1 MKKRKSL
8 VVLALLLVTA
18 IFSTSVFAAGSFTD
32 VTDNTPYKNAII
44 TLTKLGVINGYEDG
58 TFRPDHTITRAEFTA
73 IITRVL
79 GADEVQIEP
88 TEFTDIADHWAR
100 YNIKTAYD
108 RGIINGM
115 GDGTFQPEQS
125 VTYEQALKM
134 VVCTL
139 GYGTSA
145 EASGGWPTGYLQ
157 QADALKLTKT
167 VSGVKSTEP
176 APRGVI
182 AQVVYNALEI
192 KMQEQNGASWE
203 TTEKTLMKDYLK
215 IEKIKGIVTGIE
227 DSVTEE
233 NTVKLLQGQMG
244 VLVDGDE
251 IVLDFSSYTE
261 DASTLKQ
268 YLGNTIT
275 AYYRLSIKDDE
286 AVLLVID
293 DETVKNTET
302 FVNYDDIYSF
312 DGQTFKY
319 YDQDDKIKS
328 IKFDSENISIIYN
341 GKIVKKTDDV
351 NIDGKGYAAT
361 DALQMWLDPENEN
374 FIYGDVKIT
383 DSGADGM
390 ANLIVVNDYEVIVAN
405 KVPSVSDYRISD
417 KLKTGNYLILD
428 PNSVEYT
435 CSIIK
440 DGKEIPITSIKTGD
454 VVLYAKS
461 LDGSMYTAYVT
472 SKTVAGTIT
481 SVSNDGL
488 VTINGTQYRV
498 NQTCYDYLAGKGEI
512 KAGASVTF
520 YVDKMDNV
528 VYGTI
533 AAEQKLPY
541 GFIVNSSYDETDELG
556 YMSVFL
562 PPSTV
567 KSMKTRDKVKLNG
580 ASYSYEALAGHL
592 RESALRNNQ
601 DAEMAGKIYGS
612 GQEVTVTD
620 YSQIAKIGTSNN
632 EVTSVITL
640 DEEEGVIN
648 EDSDR
653 LVRYKSLGNYK
664 YTKTNDFN
672 SEFYINSSTTIL
684 YIPQD
689 RNDKTKYAKRISSS
703 AFTVG
708 DSYWVEAYDVNS
720 SKYASLVL
728 LYGKGGSE
736 TSVGRTTP
744 YSVVAEA
751 PLRYDDDGE
760 IINRLELYS
769 SKNKLTEQDT
779 ADDVEFSDVEVGD
792 VIQFGLDT
800 SNRATDRQN
809 ILKFSDIRSVLDSN
823 IYDWNDSKFEHFYR
837 NDDGEIEYYNKTNL
851 VPYSRVFMAN
861 VLEVNTE
868 DNTIRVT
875 RNAIDENGQQIG
887 EEKEERFTIRS
898 TSTSF
903 IRMES
908 NYKSFST
915 TAEGTS
921 EAISIEDLKGAVD
934 YGNDC
939 SKIMIYTQSGNVPF
953 IVIYK

>member
-8 VVLALLLVTA
+8 AVLALLLVTA
-18 IFSTSVFAAGSFTD
+18 IFSTSVFASTSFTD
-32 VTDNTPYKNAII
+32 INDNTLYKDAII

-58 TFRPDHTITRAEFTA
+58 TFRPDNTITRAEFTA
-73 IITRVL
+73 IITRTL
-79 GADEVQIEP
+79 GAEDVKVEP

-108 RGIINGM
+108 RGIIAGM
-115 GDGTFQPEQS
+115 GDGTFQPDKS

-167 VSGVKSTEP
+167 ISGVKSTEP
-176 APRGVI
+176 ASRGVI
-182 AQVVYNALEI
+182 AQIVYNALEI
-192 KMQEQNGASWE
+192 KMQEQNGSSWE
-203 TTEKTLMKDYLK
+203 MTEKTLMRDYLK
-215 IEKIKGIVTGIE
+215 VEKIKGVVTGIE

-244 VLVDGDE
+244 ILVNGE
-251 IVLDFSSYTE
+251 EVILDFTSYTE
-261 DASTLKQ
+261 DASSLKQ

-275 AYYRLSIKDDE
+275 AYYRISIKDDE
-286 AVLLVID
+286 SVLLVID

-302 FVNYDDIYSF
+302 LVDYDDIYSF

-319 YDQDDKIKS
+319 YDKDNKVRS
-328 IKFDSENISIIYN
+328 IKFDTENISIIYN
-341 GKIVKKTDDV
+341 GKIVKKTDTV
-351 NIDGKGYAAT
+351 NIGEKSYTAIE
-361 DALQMWLDPENEN
+361 ALNRWLDPLSEDL
-374 FIYGDVKIT
+374 IYGDVKIT
-383 DSGADGM
+383 DSGADGL
-390 ANLIVVNDYEVIVAN
+390 ANLVLINDYEVIVAN
-405 KVPSVSDYRISD
+405 KVPTTSDYRISD

-454 VVLYAKS
+454 VILYSRS

-472 SKTVAGTIT
+472 SKTVSGLIS

-488 VTINGTQYRV
+488 VTIDGTQYRV

-520 YVDKMDNV
+520 YVDKMNNV

-533 AAEQKLPY
+533 AEEQKLPY
-541 GFIVNSSYDETDELG
+541 GFIVNSSYDETDEIG
-556 YMSVFL
+556 YMSVFM
-562 PPSTV
+562 PPSAV
-567 KSMKTRDKVKLNG
+567 KSMKVRDKVKLNG
-580 ASYSYEALAGHL
+580 ASYSYDAFADHL
-592 RESALRNNQ
+592 QDSAQRSNQ

-612 GQEVTVTD
+612 GQEVTKTD
-620 YSQIAKIGTSNN
+620 FSQIAKIGTSNN
-632 EVTSVITL
+632 QVTSVITL

-689 RNDKTKYAKRISSS
+689 RNDKTKYAKRVSSS

-744 YSVVAEA
+744 YSVVAEI
-751 PLRYDDDGE
+751 PQRYDDDGE
-760 IINRLELYS
+760 IINRLQLYN
-769 SKNKLTEQDT
+769 SKNKVSEQDT
-779 ADDVEFSDVEVGD
+779 ADDIEFSDVEVGD

-809 ILKFSDIRSVLDSN
+809 IFKFSDIRTVLDSN
-823 IYDWNDSKFEHFYR
+823 NYDWNDSKFEHFYR

-851 VPYSRVFMAN
+851 VPYSRIFMAN
-861 VLEVNTE
+861 VLEVNPE

-875 RNAIDENGQQIG
+875 RNAIGENGQQIG
-887 EEKEERFTIRS
+887 EEKEERFTIRP
-898 TSTSF
+898 TSTAF

-908 NYKSFST
+908 NYKSFSPN
-915 TAEGTS
+915 AEGTS
-921 EAISIEDLKGAVD
+921 EALSIEDLKGAVD

-939 SKIMIYTQSGNVPF
+939 SKIMIYAQSGSIPF
-953 IVIYK
+953 IAIYK